1 MLNLG
6 GGLGVLQP
14 CSGGSPGVLQL
25 VLGVGKVSC
34 SPTLEVTQESYS
46 STGVDLGGLTARTVG
61 ETRRL
66 TAGNGI

>member
-1 MLNLG
+1 MISTLNLRYAEPG

-46 STGVDLGGLTARTVG
+46 SYWGGPG
-61 ETRRL
+61 
-66 TAGNGI
+66 